1 MPFETTASI
10 AAVEQFVVNKDRT
23 PALESADFR
32 SRKF

>member
-1 MPFETTASI
+1 MILT
-10 AAVEQFVVNKDRT
+10 AVEQFAVNKDRM